1 MQSHI
6 HLPFSDNIL
15 RGIDYIVCMAYSKI
29 RWLMTFN
36 PRARS
41 AATKFSTVPNQNG
54 FANKKVLAQLVEK
67 GRLVEEKMRNALVK
81 ASKSAFAQDYF
92 DQIAGSG
99 AGPEQA
105 AMTARDMSSGNLGS
119 EEIPRSDLGY
129 VFSAN
134 ADACPRCLMFDGTWV
149 ASPIDAQLLSH
160 PGCRCSVVPRAD
172 YQSYKSQWGISTEE
186 AAQENKDYGH
196 SDELAPWAM
205 LKNDNS
211 YWGTKDADRDE
222 LEQKAMSMHDA
233 RVSASGN
240 GKYSMDGG
248 DWGDEYIRLFDM

>member
-6 HLPFSDNIL
+6 HLPFSDNG
-15 RGIDYIVCMAYSKI
+15 RTEIDYIVCMAYSKI

-36 PRARS
+36 PRARG
-41 AATKFSTVPNQNG
+41 AAPKFSAVPNQPG
-54 FANKKVLAQLVEK
+54 LGNKKALGQLVEK
-67 GRLVEEKMRNALVK
+67 GRLVEEKMRNALIK

-105 AMTARDMSSGNLGS
+105 AMSARDMSSGNMGS
-119 EEIPRSDLGY
+119 DEIKRSDLGY

-172 YQSYKSQWGISTEE
+172 YHSYESQWGVSTEE

-196 SDELAPWAM
+196 SEELAPWAM
-205 LKNDNS
+205 LKKDKS
-211 YWGTKDADRDE
+211 YWGVPGASGDDIEDAA
-222 LEQKAMSMHDA
+222 KAMHDA
-233 RVSASGN
+233 RVSASGK
-240 GKYSMDGG
+240 GDYVMDGG
-248 DWGDEYIRLFDM
+248 DWGDEYITLFDR